1 MCSYSWSVWWLIW
14 SARGRPPPNAQR
26 QTERPEPRSVKAAPD
41 ASILTATVKEALAR
55 LDALMNRLVEAD
67 QTGTGIDPLRIAS
80 ELGQIRQ
87 LLAEAPA
94 VVRAK
99 GGQKHFRCEACGTIS
114 HGERQPEKCPTCGG
128 RKFFAADIEQPFVE
142 SGAG

>member
-1 MCSYSWSVWWLIW
+1 
-14 SARGRPPPNAQR
+14 
-26 QTERPEPRSVKAAPD
+26 
-41 ASILTATVKEALAR
+41 VKEALER
-55 LDALMNRLVEAD
+55 IDALMNRLVEAD
-67 QTGTGIDPLRIAS
+67 QTGSGIDPLRVAS

-94 VVRAK
+94 VIRAK
-99 GGQKHFRCEACGTIS
+99 GGQKHFRCEACGTVV
-114 HGERQPEKCPTCGG
+114 HGAEAPQRCPTCGG

>member
-1 MCSYSWSVWWLIW
+1 
-14 SARGRPPPNAQR
+14 
-26 QTERPEPRSVKAAPD
+26 
-41 ASILTATVKEALAR
+41 VKEALER

-67 QTGTGIDPLRIAS
+67 QTGAGIEPLQVAS

-94 VVRAK
+94 VIRAK
-99 GGQKHFRCEACGTIS
+99 GGQKHFRCEACGTVM
-114 HGERQPEKCPTCGG
+114 HGAEAPERCPTCGG

>member
-1 MCSYSWSVWWLIW
+1 
-14 SARGRPPPNAQR
+14 
-26 QTERPEPRSVKAAPD
+26 
-41 ASILTATVKEALAR
+41 VKEALER

-67 QTGTGIDPLRIAS
+67 QTGAGMDPLRVAS

-94 VVRAK
+94 VIRAK
-99 GGQKHFRCEACGTIS
+99 GGQKHYRCEACGTIA
-114 HGERQPEKCPTCGG
+114 HGTEQPERCQTCGG
-128 RKFFAADIEQPFVE
+128 RRFFAADIEQPFVE

>member
-1 MCSYSWSVWWLIW
+1 M
-14 SARGRPPPNAQR
+14 
-26 QTERPEPRSVKAAPD
+26 
-41 ASILTATVKEALAR
+41 KEALER

-67 QTGTGIDPLRIAS
+67 QTGSGIEPLRVAS

-94 VVRAK
+94 VIRAK

-114 HGERQPEKCPTCGG
+114 HGTQEPERCATCGG
-128 RKFFAADIEQPFVE
+128 QKFFAADIEQPFVE

>member
-1 MCSYSWSVWWLIW
+1 M
-14 SARGRPPPNAQR
+14 
-26 QTERPEPRSVKAAPD
+26 
-41 ASILTATVKEALAR
+41 KEALER

-67 QTGTGIDPLRIAS
+67 QTGAGIEPLHVAS

-87 LLAEAPA
+87 LLAESPA
-94 VVRAK
+94 VIPAK

-114 HGERQPEKCPTCGG
+114 HGAGQPERCPTCGG

>member
-1 MCSYSWSVWWLIW
+1 L
-14 SARGRPPPNAQR
+14 
-26 QTERPEPRSVKAAPD
+26 KD
-41 ASILTATVKEALAR
+41 ALTR

-67 QTGTGIDPLRIAS
+67 QTGSGMDPLRVAN
-80 ELGQIRQ
+80 ELGEIRQ

-94 VVRAK
+94 VIRAQ
-99 GGQKHFRCEACGTIS
+99 GGQKHFRCEACGTIA
-114 HGERQPEKCPTCGG
+114 HGQTQPERCQNCGG

>member
-1 MCSYSWSVWWLIW
+1 M
-14 SARGRPPPNAQR
+14 
-26 QTERPEPRSVKAAPD
+26 KAA
-41 ASILTATVKEALAR
+41 LER

-67 QTGTGIDPLRIAS
+67 QTGSGIDPLRVAS
-80 ELGQIRQ
+80 ELGEIRQ

-99 GGQKHFRCEACGTIS
+99 GGQKHYRCEACGTIT
-114 HGERQPEKCPTCGG
+114 HGEAQPERCPTCGG
-128 RKFFAADIEQPFVE
+128 RKFFAADIEQPVAE

>member
-1 MCSYSWSVWWLIW
+1 M
-14 SARGRPPPNAQR
+14 
-26 QTERPEPRSVKAAPD
+26 
-41 ASILTATVKEALAR
+41 R

-67 QTGTGIDPLRIAS
+67 QTGAGIEPLQVAS

-99 GGQKHFRCEACGTIS
+99 GGQHHFRCESCGTIS

-128 RKFFAADIEQPFVE
+128 RKFFVSVTDETLPVLAPLVRTPYISVT
-142 SGAG
+142 

>member
-1 MCSYSWSVWWLIW
+1 VRDRSSPHP
-14 SARGRPPPNAQR
+14 RRR
-26 QTERPEPRSVKAAPD
+26 TERPEIRRGRVRHPGGSPKPERGYPL
-41 ASILTATVKEALAR
+41 IIVKEALER

-67 QTGTGIDPLRIAS
+67 QTGSGIDPLRVAG

-114 HGERQPEKCPTCGG
+114 HGERQPERCPTCGG

>member
-1 MCSYSWSVWWLIW
+1 M
-14 SARGRPPPNAQR
+14 
-26 QTERPEPRSVKAAPD
+26 
-41 ASILTATVKEALAR
+41 KEALTR

-67 QTGTGIDPLRIAS
+67 QTGSGIDPLRVAN

-114 HGERQPEKCPTCGG
+114 HGERQPERCPTCGG

>member
-1 MCSYSWSVWWLIW
+1 M
-14 SARGRPPPNAQR
+14 
-26 QTERPEPRSVKAAPD
+26 
-41 ASILTATVKEALAR
+41 KEALEQ

-67 QTGTGIDPLRIAS
+67 QTGAGIDPLRVAS

-94 VVRAK
+94 VIRAK
-99 GGQKHFRCEACGTIS
+99 GGQKHFRCEACGTVV
-114 HGERQPEKCPTCGG
+114 HGADAPARCPTCGG
-128 RKFFAADIEQPFVE
+128 TKFFAADIEQPFVE

>member
-1 MCSYSWSVWWLIW
+1 M
-14 SARGRPPPNAQR
+14 
-26 QTERPEPRSVKAAPD
+26 
-41 ASILTATVKEALAR
+41 KEALER

-67 QTGTGIDPLRIAS
+67 QTGSGIDPLRVAN
-80 ELGQIRQ
+80 ELGEIRH

-94 VVRAK
+94 VIPRT
-99 GGQKHFRCEACGTIS
+99 GGEKHFRCEACGTIS
-114 HGERQPEKCPTCGG
+114 HGPEQPVKCPTCGG